1 MKKIITLF
9 TAIAAFVAVHAQTSR
24 DEARKVV
31 LGQEKNKGTSSQE
44 GRDIILGGGN
54 RNDYPTYPGS
64 YPTSR
69 QSQIDQ
75 VNREYDAKVW
85 SIRNNRTLSQVEKD
99 RMIRQLEEDR
109 ARRIRELN
117 QSNGYGKKKGDN
129 GKHLGWEKGKGN
141 PHKYG
146 REGKKNKKGDRDDD

>member
-9 TAIAAFVAVHAQTSR
+9 TAIAAFVAVHAQSSR
-24 DEARKVV
+24 DEARKVI

-54 RNDYPTYPGS
+54 NRSNYPES

-85 SIRNNRTLSQVEKD
+85 SIRNNRTLSQAEKA

-109 ARRIRELN
+109 ARRIREVN
-117 QSNGYGKKKGDN
+117 QNDGYGKKGDK

-146 REGKKNKKGDRDDD
+146 KAEKKNKKGDRDDD